1 MTEEFAFA
9 PIEDAVRAI
18 AQGKPV
24 VVVDDES
31 RENEGD
37 IVMAADKVTPEAVA
51 FIARHARGLLCAP
64 MEGERLDELD
74 LPQMVHQNTE
84 QHRTAFTVSVD
95 YRYGTTTGISASDR
109 AKTIQ
114 ALTGEGGNRDVRAGD
129 FARPGHIFPLRAREG
144 GVLTRAGH
152 TEAAV
157 DLARMAGCYP
167 AGAICEIVNDDGTM
181 MRLPDLIPFS
191 KEHGLLLISIAD
203 LIAYRR
209 RTEKLVECIET
220 ASFDT
225 RYGLFTAHIYRSLVD
240 DTEHLALVRG
250 DVRSADADVLVRVH
264 SASAV
269 DDVFGNLRVPG
280 RSLVDLAIERVAA
293 EEAGVFV
300 YLRGMEGW
308 GLGLGRKRIYSQDDP
323 DQNDLLSGSDW
334 RQFGTGAQIL
344 YDLGLRKMR
353 ILTNNPARYRGIEG
367 YGLTI
372 TGKEPFTEAAGHEAA
387 AVSSS
392 GD

>member
-264 SASAV
+264 SASAI
-269 DDVFGNLRVPG
+269 DDVFGNLRGPG